1 MSRFPSFLWLL
12 LLVAFACDHPS
23 RQAELPP
30 GNRYARG
37 FSLEES
43 DSCIRVTVTNPWGQ
57 ARNVEM
63 EYFLVPKG
71 QALPAHLHGKTVIR
85 TPVERMICMST
96 SHIAFLEALGETGRI
111 SGVSGSQ
118 YISSPALQQR
128 LTEGKTTDVGYGQN
142 LNYEEI
148 IRQQPGVVMVYG
160 VDSEIAGFLGKFR
173 DLGIPAV
180 VNAEYLEATPLGKAE
195 WIRFMAA
202 FVGRGAKADSL
213 FRKTEAHYRS
223 LADKVAG
230 VSDKPGVLTGLPYR
244 DTWWIPGG
252 HSYMARLISD
262 AGGQLVAPEN
272 SSRESIT
279 ISMEEAVTLSARASV
294 WINTGNVSS
303 RAEMAAADPRLQKLP
318 AFSGA
323 RIFNNNKRA
332 TPGGGNDFWE
342 SGTVFPDLVLEDLIR
357 VLHPGV
363 LPEQPFNYYVEIR

>member
-12 LLVAFACDHPS
+12 LLVASACDHPS